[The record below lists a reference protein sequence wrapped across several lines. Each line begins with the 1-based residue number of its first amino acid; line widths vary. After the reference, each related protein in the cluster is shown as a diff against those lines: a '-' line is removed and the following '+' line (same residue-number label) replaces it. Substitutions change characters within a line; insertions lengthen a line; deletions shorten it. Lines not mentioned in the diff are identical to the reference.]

1 MHRSN
6 TTGNNYGSRP
16 PYPQQAQQPYPANPQ
31 VPGPPP
37 LDRNG
42 VPLVP
47 AMQPHLINNY
57 WQPPPPPPPQYAPL
71 PRYHHDPREQLLPQQ
86 SLPSRPGYSPNSSP
100 PPPPRQQHPA
110 ARSYQLGPQ
119 AQPPRAPYMGPGP
132 PAGHPPPGPQHPQG
146 LSRSN
151 TYRPPPQYPA
161 HHAAPPRQDSHA
173 PLPHV
178 YAPPPSPSFRPY
190 IPPQQQHQQQQH
202 PQHHQHQ
209 QHVLY
214 QQQPH
219 PIGPNRTVAP
229 HPFQSYY
236 APHPQQQQQQ
246 QHAEIGTPFA
256 IPQYRLPPHLQ
267 HQQLQREQAQA
278 PQQMAQNGMQWAPP
292 SRESRAPDG
301 LYSENASRRPPHPMP
316 PPRIDSD
323 PSEASTVVN
332 LGRRQSVASTAD
344 SIGLPPPIYPAMLSM
359 VAEAFRAKVPL
370 GNRVKDSLDYTDCFV
385 GRDAVDT
392 IAYLIKSTDRNLSL
406 LLGRALDA
414 QKFFHDVTYNHRLR
428 DSPNELYKFQSP
440 TAPGPTGSSVT
451 PILEELMMANGAS
464 ADPEDG
470 GLPNGVFTLLTDC
483 YSPTC
488 TRDRLCYSVA
498 CPRRLEQQTRLL
510 THTSSQ
516 LQRSPS
522 RVSLTEV
529 GKDHQL
535 WSTSVPK
542 EIVESVSDHE
552 RKRQEVIFETIQT
565 EREFVADLEIIERV
579 FVEPLRKSDIISA
592 DRMETFIE
600 DVFYNVHELYTIN
613 SRLLAKLLARQKEGN
628 IVDKIGDIF
637 VSVVDEFEAYVR
649 YGGQQ
654 VLAKY
659 ALDQERA
666 SNPEFARFLQECE
679 RLPECRKLPIQS
691 FLARPTTRVGRYPL
705 LLRSAMNASA
715 DHHPDRT
722 LIPQAVHVIKE
733 VLSSINR
740 EAGRAENQLK
750 LDQLQMSL
758 VFNPGEVL
766 DLKLDR
772 PETLIVREGHLVLR
786 KSGGEIDLHVF
797 LFDHILLLTKVK
809 KAGLHKV
816 YKKPI
821 PLEFLVVGE
830 QHNGN
835 RRSSGLFGSSGHK
848 SSPSGSFS
856 HTHSFPNSGTSGKA
870 SREAS
875 VRSGQQSGSSLPSAI
890 AAPITG
896 FPFTITHLGREG
908 ATYTLYAASQAD
920 RRTWRDIINQQKS
933 ILTDSKKRFELQAV
947 CESLFPSSNRV
958 NTSTVYKDK
967 LVLGTDLGLL
977 VGPLN
982 AFEESTPPAVK
993 SVIDSTPTQ
1002 SIVPSPAASVCSLSP
1017 ASTVTGATMGASA
1030 GGAKAKQQSH
1040 IPPHVKTGS
1049 RRTSMETPS
1058 MASALNVSP
1067 STSSPSS
1074 YFSTAFRRV
1083 VDIEKVVQVD
1093 VLPEH
1098 NLVTLL
1104 AERALWTYP
1113 IDILLDPLS
1122 PADAGTASLPG
1133 TPGSANG
1140 SGAGEMSA
1148 SSIAARKGEK
1158 ISAHL
1163 NFYKNGVCRDRT
1175 FISGVRLTALNST
1188 VKIYEPVGINNETKK
1203 KGKFG
1208 KFFSAPECSVK
1219 TFKEFY
1225 IPAEAS
1231 SIHYLR
1237 TKLCVGCSKGF
1248 EVVDLETLMPQGLI
1262 DVEDDRMD
1270 FVNKREGLKPISIF
1284 RLANGDFLLCYNEFG
1299 FYIDRFGSRTKGDAL
1314 IHWAG
1319 YPTSFTF
1326 SAPYIIAYEPS
1337 FIEIR
1342 NVDTT
1347 ALQQIIPTHNLRTLN
1362 CDTRHVVVEHP
1373 GAIGG
1378 DNQNVCRLVELS
1390 NGSAIYDELP
1400 VTTVMTG
1407 STMDGGLDLPPYK
1420 A

>member
-1 MHRSN
+1 
-6 TTGNNYGSRP
+6 
-16 PYPQQAQQPYPANPQ
+16 
-31 VPGPPP
+31 
-37 LDRNG
+37 
-42 VPLVP
+42 
-47 AMQPHLINNY
+47 
-57 WQPPPPPPPQYAPL
+57 
-71 PRYHHDPREQLLPQQ
+71 
-86 SLPSRPGYSPNSSP
+86 
-100 PPPPRQQHPA
+100 
-110 ARSYQLGPQ
+110 
-119 AQPPRAPYMGPGP
+119 
-132 PAGHPPPGPQHPQG
+132 
-146 LSRSN
+146 
-151 TYRPPPQYPA
+151 
-161 HHAAPPRQDSHA
+161 
-173 PLPHV
+173 
-178 YAPPPSPSFRPY
+178 
-190 IPPQQQHQQQQH
+190 
-202 PQHHQHQ
+202 
-209 QHVLY
+209 
-214 QQQPH
+214 
-219 PIGPNRTVAP
+219 
-229 HPFQSYY
+229 
-236 APHPQQQQQQ
+236 
-246 QHAEIGTPFA
+246 
-256 IPQYRLPPHLQ
+256 
-267 HQQLQREQAQA
+267 
-278 PQQMAQNGMQWAPP
+278 
-292 SRESRAPDG
+292 
-301 LYSENASRRPPHPMP
+301 MP

-323 PSEASTVVN
+323 PSESSTVVN

-344 SIGLPPPIYPAMLSM
+344 SVALPPAIYPAMLSM

-440 TAPGPTGSSVT
+440 TAPGPSSSVM
-451 PILEELMMANGAS
+451 PILEELMMANGAC

-529 GKDHQL
+529 GRDHQL

-565 EREFVADLEIIERV
+565 EREFVADLEIIERI

-600 DVFYNVHELYTIN
+600 DVFYNIHELYTIN
-613 SRLLAKLLARQKEGN
+613 SRLLTKLLARQKEGN

-705 LLRSAMNASA
+705 LLMSAMNASA
-715 DHHPDRT
+715 DHHPDRI

-733 VLSSINR
+733 VLSNINR

-758 VFNPGEVL
+758 IFNPGEVL

-797 LFDHILLLTKVK
+797 LFDHMLLLTKVK

-835 RRSSGLFGSSGHK
+835 RRS
-848 SSPSGSFS
+848 GSFS
-856 HTHSFPNSGTSGKA
+856 HTHSFTNSGTSGKA

-875 VRSGQQSGSSLPSAI
+875 VRSGQQSVPAAI
-890 AAPITG
+890 AAPTTG

-908 ATYTLYAASQAD
+908 GTYTLYAASQAD
-920 RRTWRDIINQQKS
+920 RRTWRDVINQQKS
-933 ILTDSKKRFELQAV
+933 VLSDSKKRFELQAV
-947 CESLFPSSNRV
+947 CESLFSSSNRV

-967 LVLGTDLGLL
+967 LVLGTDLGLF

-982 AFEESTPPAVK
+982 AFEESAPPV
-993 SVIDSTPTQ
+993 V
-1002 SIVPSPAASVCSLSP
+1002 
-1017 ASTVTGATMGASA
+1017 
-1030 GGAKAKQQSH
+1030 
-1040 IPPHVKTGS
+1040 
-1049 RRTSMETPS
+1049 
-1058 MASALNVSP
+1058 N
-1067 STSSPSS
+1067 S

-1122 PADAGTASLPG
+1122 PADAGAASLPG
-1133 TPGSANG
+1133 TPGSTNG
-1140 SGAGEMSA
+1140 NAAGEMSA

-1390 NGSAIYDELP
+1390 GTFHEDELP

-1407 STMDGGLDLPPYK
+1407 STMDGGLDLPPYQ